1 MDKVLNPAAVGV
13 GEQRLA
19 FDGEQNMVSY
29 LLPPNVDTLRIV
41 EHILLLPHVFP
52 RLDEIFVGYWNVYCL
67 FNLILAGRVIVAGSF
82 DEKDGRLLGICWGE
96 FSGSEF
102 VAHAA
107 YERGADGAE
116 GIRGCIAALH
126 ERYPGMS
133 AIVCFL
139 PDFNRVIRRTV
150 KRIGFQAEGAAGVSL
165 TDRAGTRHPCTRYAL
180 NLEV

>member
-126 ERYPGMS
+126 ERYSGMS
-133 AIVCFL
+133 AIICFL